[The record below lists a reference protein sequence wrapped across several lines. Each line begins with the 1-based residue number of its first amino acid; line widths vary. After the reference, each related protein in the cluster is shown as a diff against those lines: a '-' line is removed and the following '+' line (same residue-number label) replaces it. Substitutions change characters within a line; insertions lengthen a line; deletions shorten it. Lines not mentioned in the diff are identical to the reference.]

1 MVLEGLLTVTV
12 ALIHWIFALL
22 PNIPDF
28 NITLLE
34 DLTGFVNLIF
44 NNLQLLGFF
53 VDIRMLKTMIPLI
66 ILVINLDHVYDL
78 SMWVISKIPILNIR
92 R

>member
-1 MVLEGLLTVTV
+1 MILEALLTVAV
-12 ALIHWIFALL
+12 ALIHWVFALL
-22 PNIPDF
+22 PNVPDF

-53 VDIRMLKTMIPLI
+53 IDINMLKTMIPLI
-66 ILVINLDHVYDL
+66 IIVINLEHVYDL
-78 SMWVISKIPILNIR
+78 CMWVISKIPILNIR